1 MKTRAERQ
9 ASDTE
14 TRSFRNGENLIKIP
28 DELIDASGVARER
41 TIMQSH
47 LAINS
52 HSFNGLFRRKLKD
65 DLFHCNGSPCPVH
78 LFSFINFFL
87 CMLGRRGVRSAPAYR
102 ARSALTHLLAC
113 LFACLLACAQSEPF
127 IEPLKAPQQST
138 NWSLNEHSIFFLL
151 LVSVRLISVSGCVC
165 MLI

>member
-87 CMLGRRGVRSAPAYR
+87 CMLGRRASAPLQPIVL
-102 ARSALTHLLAC
+102 ARLSLTC
-113 LFACLLACAQSEPF
+113 SPACLLACAQSEPF